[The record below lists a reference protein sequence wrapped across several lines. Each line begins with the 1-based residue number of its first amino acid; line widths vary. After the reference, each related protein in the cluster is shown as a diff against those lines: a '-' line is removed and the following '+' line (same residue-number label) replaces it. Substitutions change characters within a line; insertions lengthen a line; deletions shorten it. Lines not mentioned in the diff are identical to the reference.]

1 VLTTLCVNI
10 NGKISVVFNPKMKDF
25 NVRPS
30 PGSHEHRKS
39 GSIKEMVQD
48 RHVVGLLCD
57 ISHG

>member
-1 VLTTLCVNI
+1 
-10 NGKISVVFNPKMKDF
+10 VVFNPKMKDF

-39 GSIKEMVQD
+39 GSMKEMVQD
-48 RHVVGLLCD
+48 RHVVLCD